1 MNPYAPSGSADDDPG
16 NASRLRDA
24 SMAWFA
30 WVTFIPFFS
39 RMFYND
45 TDHIIQIGLNET
57 LVETLIDVVPPV
69 IVTALIFVLARC
81 VYRLACDYSSTR
93 QSLMLSGLLASGY
106 LIFLDCCY
114 WHNVGIKIGVHEYIW
129 RIGAIVG
136 IVITFGLVVID
147 RLLGESTLRSE
158 LP

>member
-1 MNPYAPSGSADDDPG
+1 
-16 NASRLRDA
+16 
-24 SMAWFA
+24 
-30 WVTFIPFFS
+30 
-39 RMFYND
+39 MFYND

-57 LVETLIDVVPPV
+57 LVEILIDVVPPV

-129 RIGAIVG
+129 RIGAIAG
-136 IVITFGLVVID
+136 IVIAFGLVVID

-158 LP
+158 LLDD